1 MALVNNDIVSVQKR
15 LRKMGLAMP
24 ELPPKPIGV
33 FKNATH
39 VGKLLYIS
47 GQGPVT
53 PDGGLMTGKVGQ
65 DVSAE
70 IAKQHAAIV
79 GTNILAVILQEL
91 GDFSRVKQIV
101 KLLGM
106 VNAVPE
112 FEQHPY
118 VINGCSE
125 LLSNVL
131 QDVGQHA
138 RSAVGVGS
146 LPNNIT
152 VEIEA
157 IIEYE

>member
-1 MALVNNDIVSVQKR
+1 MTAENNTEAVKDR
-15 LRKMGLAMP
+15 LRKLGFTMP
-24 ELPPKPIGV
+24 ELPPRPIGV
-33 FKNATH
+33 FANATR
-39 VGKLLYIS
+39 VGQLLYIS
-47 GQGPVT
+47 GQGPVSS
-53 PDGGLMTGKVGQ
+53 DGTLMTGKVGL

-70 IAKQHAAIV
+70 TAKHHAAMV
-79 GTNILAVILQEL
+79 ATNLLAVILQEL

-112 FEQHPY
+112 FDQHPY

-125 LLSNVL
+125 LLGSVLKNVGL
-131 QDVGQHA
+131 HA

-157 IIEYE
+157 IIEYQ